1 MNQSLELTTK
11 EKILDVS
18 IDLFAQKGFKDV
30 TVREI
35 AEAVGIKASSL
46 YKHYESKEDILESIF
61 VMFKEKIGQTVFPK
75 EELRQY
81 INTISPER
89 YLNESFDK
97 FKQVMWALEVV
108 KIAKIITIEQQRN
121 QSVRQFFVREFIENP
136 NKTMQY
142 AFELMQENGSI
153 EPTDTRVLAEE
164 YNSYIVSL
172 YFEQNFLR
180 ENLSLDEIE
189 IKMKQHNDFYAH
201 HVLTRKEENK
211 DEGFSHYR
219 KPAKNGKYISRG

>member
-1 MNQSLELTTK
+1 MNQNMELTTK

-18 IDLFAQKGFKDV
+18 IDLFAKKGFKDV

-81 INTISPER
+81 INTVSPER

-97 FKQVMWALEVV
+97 FKQVMWAPEVV

-121 QSVRQFFVREFIENP
+121 QSVRQLFVREFIEIP
-136 NKTMQY
+136 NQIVQY
-142 AFELMQENGSI
+142 AFDLMVDNGSI
-153 EPTDTRVLAEE
+153 DPIDTRVLAEE
-164 YNSYIVSL
+164 YNSYIISL

-180 ENLSLDEIE
+180 DDLSIDEIE

-201 HVLTRKEENK
+201 HILKRKEENQK
-211 DEGFSHYR
+211 
-219 KPAKNGKYISRG
+219 